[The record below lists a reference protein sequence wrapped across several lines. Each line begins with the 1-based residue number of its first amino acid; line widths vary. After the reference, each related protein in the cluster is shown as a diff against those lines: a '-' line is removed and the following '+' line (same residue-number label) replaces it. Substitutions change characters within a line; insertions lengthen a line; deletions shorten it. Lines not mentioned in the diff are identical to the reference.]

1 MALPTSNANFA
12 ALAPRTA
19 GQLITSADWNA
30 LVAASKTV
38 QDTLNAL
45 SQAVDA
51 RLTAVE
57 AGVQQ
62 AKTDLQN
69 TTARVTALENT
80 LRQYNRVTLKPTQA
94 VYAIGETA
102 VITATVTDITG
113 QPINFPAQSR
123 PFVTFVATWGRLRA
137 VPGFESDAGL
147 GDRTVTVR
155 VNQQGV
161 AQVRLQPDHAEFFD
175 LDFEDDVSTTLN
187 GKVGANARSAA
198 EIIRTS
204 ETPGTARDAGA
215 FQFLTKEY
223 DRSDSTHLR
232 DYVDT
237 YYQKYPSRVSG
248 KGVVN
253 VRQRWQDYRA
263 TVFCFVQNS
272 ADVNAP
278 DFGRASA
285 AVQITYRDWIG
296 PWYNLDFSVNT
307 GPLVVNYRDRLTPKF
322 TADLKES
329 VDNVRAEVN
338 NIVKNQGLVRKQRD
352 YRVVREALDQVN
364 IAQPP
369 SFLNAVRESV
379 QNAISIQQTL
389 QTVQQQA
396 ADVPDQDVAFEVFTT
411 AATRSDTSAAAANR
425 SVAEVQKQLGSFQ
438 ANLADAQNKMATL
451 TNNLTSVGARLDT
464 ALADS
469 GAVGSLRLQVNTL
482 KNQVTAFSA
491 LNPSDISSK
500 LGAVT
505 DLSNRVFQLETRR

>member
-1 MALPTSNANFA
+1 MALPISNANLG
-12 ALAPRTA
+12 ALAPRNA

-30 LVAASKTV
+30 LVAATKTV

-45 SQAVDA
+45 SQAVDT

-57 AGVQQ
+57 TGVQQ
-62 AKTDLQN
+62 ANADLQN

-80 LRQYNRVTLKPTQA
+80 LHQYNRVTLKPTQA

-102 VITATVTDITG
+102 VITATVADVSG
-113 QPINFPAQSR
+113 QAMNFPAQSR

-147 GDRTVTVR
+147 GDRTATVR

-161 AQVRLQPDHAEFFD
+161 AQVRLQPDHAESFD
-175 LDFEDDVSTTLN
+175 LDFEDDVATTLN
-187 GKVGANARSAA
+187 GKVAANNRSAA
-198 EIIRTS
+198 EIIRTA

-223 DRSDSTHLR
+223 DRTDSTHLR

-237 YYQKYPSRVSG
+237 YYQKYPARVSG

-253 VRQRWQDYRA
+253 VRQGWQDYRA

-272 ADVNAP
+272 ADVSAP

-285 AVQITYRDWIG
+285 AVQIVYRDWIG
-296 PWYNLDFSVNT
+296 PWYNLDYAVNT
-307 GPLVVNYRDRLTPKF
+307 GPLVLTYRDRLAPKF
-322 TADLKES
+322 TADLQES
-329 VDNVRAEVN
+329 VDNVKAEVN
-338 NIVKNQGLVRKQRD
+338 SIVKNQGLVRKQRD

-369 SFLNAVRESV
+369 SFLNAVTQSV

-389 QTVQQQA
+389 QTVQDQTA
-396 ADVPDQDVAFEVFTT
+396 ELPDQDVAFEVFTT
-411 AATRSDTSAAAANR
+411 AATRSDASVASANR
-425 SVAEVQKQLGSFQ
+425 AVSEVQKQLGTLQ
-438 ANLADAQNKMATL
+438 AGLSDTQNKMTTI
-451 TNNLTSVGARLDT
+451 TNNLTVVGTRLDT

-469 GAVGSLRLQVNTL
+469 GAVGTLRLQVGTL
-482 KNQVTAFSA
+482 KNQITAFSA
-491 LNPSDISSK
+491 LNPSDITSK

>member
-1 MALPTSNANFA
+1 MALPTSNADFA
-12 ALAPRTA
+12 AVAPRTA

-30 LVAASKTV
+30 LVAATKAV

-45 SQAVDA
+45 SQAVDT
-51 RLTAVE
+51 RLTAAE

-62 AKTDLQN
+62 TSTGLQN
-69 TTARVTALENT
+69 TTARVTALENS
-80 LRQYNRVTLKPTQA
+80 LRQYNRVTLKPTQG

-102 VITATVTDITG
+102 TITATVADVNG
-113 QPINFPAQSR
+113 QPMNFPAQSR

-137 VPGFESDAGL
+137 VPGFDSDAGL

-175 LDFEDDVSTTLN
+175 LDFEDDVSSTLN
-187 GKVGANARSAA
+187 GKVAANNRSAA
-198 EIIRTS
+198 EIIRTA

-215 FQFLTKEY
+215 FGFLTKEY
-223 DRSDSTHLR
+223 DRADSTRLR
-232 DYVDT
+232 DYVDV
-237 YYQKYPSRVSG
+237 YYQKYPARVSG
-248 KGVVN
+248 KGLVN
-253 VRQRWQDYRA
+253 IRQRWQDFRA

-285 AVQITYRDWIG
+285 AVQIVYRDWIG
-296 PWYNLDFSVNT
+296 PWYNLDYSVNT
-307 GPLVVNYRDRLTPKF
+307 GPLVQTYRDRLAPKF
-322 TADLKES
+322 TGDLKES
-329 VDNVRAEVN
+329 VDNVKAEVN
-338 NIVKNQGLVRKQRD
+338 SIVKNQGVMRKQRD
-352 YRVVREALDQVN
+352 YRLVREALDQVN

-369 SFLNAVRESV
+369 GFLNAVTQSV

-389 QTVQQQA
+389 QTAQDVT
-396 ADVPDQDVAFEVFTT
+396 ADVPDHDVAFEVFTT
-411 AATRSDTSAAAANR
+411 AATRSDASVASANR
-425 SVAEVQKQLGSFQ
+425 AVSEVQKQLGTLQ
-438 ANLADAQNKMATL
+438 TNLTDAQSKMTNL
-451 TNNLTSVGARLDT
+451 TNSLTSVGTRLDT

-482 KNQVTAFSA
+482 KNQITAFSA
-491 LNPSDISSK
+491 LNPSDITSK

-505 DLSNRVFQLETRR
+505 ELSNRIFQLETRR